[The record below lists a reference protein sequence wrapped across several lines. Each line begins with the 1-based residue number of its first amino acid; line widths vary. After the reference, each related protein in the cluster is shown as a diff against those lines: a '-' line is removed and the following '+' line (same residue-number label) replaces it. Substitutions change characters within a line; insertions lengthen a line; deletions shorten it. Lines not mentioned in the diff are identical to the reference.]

1 MNASA
6 TLEAGITAL
15 IAASCGLYTGD
26 TAKSQLQDLD
36 KNLHAANGLQPNQVA
51 AATKAAGRGNSETL
65 YQNYAPNIDS
75 HLGGVADCTIA
86 AALVDLLSRYVQA
99 DQKTTEV
106 KTQAEQASA
115 ALDQVH
121 AEAGTKINQVI
132 EQAAAYIGNV
142 CQALGGVNALEAPG
156 IFEKIVRCGAQAI
169 ECAIS
174 TLSGICQQRNSA
186 IRGIG
191 EHLLQLLEHATAE
204 IQDLLQPKKQAVIG
218 AVALGAVAVAGG
230 LLQFADCMEPEQQP
244 LLEPE
249 KPTPPEPQPEPEKPQ
264 SPAPASK
271 GIDKSEMYQAQA
283 ADFTPTKNEPVAAPM
298 PTPAPKNEPPPV
310 APAQTEP
317 AVQPNGEKPIVGE
330 PAASSDSIKPRKAG
344 NW

>member
-36 KNLHAANGLQPNQVA
+36 KNLHAATGLNPKQVTA
-51 AATKAAGRGNSETL
+51 AAQAASQGNSETL
-65 YQNYAPNIDS
+65 YQHYAPNIDS
-75 HLGGVADCTIA
+75 HLSGVADCTIA
-86 AALVDLLSRYVQA
+86 ASLVDLLSRYVQA

-106 KTQAEQASA
+106 KTQAEQASN

-121 AEAGTKINQVI
+121 AEAGAKFNQVI

-142 CQALGGVNALEAPG
+142 CQALGGVNVLETPSVFG
-156 IFEKIVRCGAQAI
+156 KIVQCGAQAI

-174 TLSGICQQRNSA
+174 TLSSICQQHNST

-191 EHLLQLLEHATAE
+191 EQLLQLLEHATTE

-230 LLQFADCMEPEQQP
+230 LLQFADCVEPAQNP
-244 LLEPE
+244 
-249 KPTPPEPQPEPEKPQ
+249 PPEPENPPTPEPPPEPEKPH

-271 GIDKSEMYQAQA
+271 GIAKSELHQAQA
-283 ADFTPTKNEPVAAPM
+283 AGFTPAKNEPVAPE
-298 PTPAPKNEPPPV
+298 PAPKHKPPPV
-310 APAQTEP
+310 AAARTEP
-317 AVQPNGEKPIVGE
+317 AVQPSGEKPAAVA
-330 PAASSDSIKPRKAG
+330 PAVSNDSIKPRKAG
-344 NW
+344 KW